1 MNPAPH
7 VRAPALPLFIA
18 GYPSAYLGEAINAP
32 YPATVRAPKIP
43 LYQLGARGLRGLR
56 ASRGMGASSVSTI
69 LPLLIGPAIVSKSG
83 GAVSSALESAAA
95 GAAQGSKFG
104 PIGAAVG
111 AVAGA
116 ISGLW
121 ASHNARAA
129 GAKNENTALNSA
141 VIAFDGSLKA
151 IFAAA
156 NSTELSSQITA
167 PQAIQLL
174 QQTLMQYWQGMAPFT
189 SGPGAADASGGGT
202 KCSSVVVC
210 NQQSSPGL
218 KCDKSCTAGCCVGCD
233 VFTPTINQ
241 AIAIF
246 NAGGG
251 TLNVCEVY
259 GSGYGATTRPSYTL
273 TYTSPT
279 AAATAAGGTASAAGS
294 AAAAV
299 APASVVSGFMSE
311 TIAGVPVW
319 MVAAGVAAYLVL
331 KR

>member
-1 MNPAPH
+1 MNPSPH
-7 VRAPALPLFIA
+7 VRVPDLPLYIA
-18 GYPSAYLGEAINAP
+18 GYPPALLGELADTP
-32 YPATVRAPKIP
+32 YPATVRAPKTP
-43 LYQLGARGLRGLR
+43 LYLLGARGLRGL
-56 ASRGMGASSVSTI
+56 AGSRGLGAGASTI
-69 LPLLIGPAIVSKSG
+69 LPLLIGPAVVSKSG

-95 GAAQGSKFG
+95 GAAQGAKFG

-121 ASHNARAA
+121 ASHNARSA

-151 IFAAA
+151 IFDAA
-156 NSTELSSQITA
+156 NSTEVSTQITA
-167 PQAIQLL
+167 SEAVSLL
-174 QQTLMQYWQGMAPFT
+174 GQTLESYWQGMEPFT
-189 SGPGAADASGGGT
+189 SGPGAADASGGGV

-218 KCDKSCTAGCCVGCD
+218 SCNSKCTAGCCVGCD

-246 NAGGG
+246 EAGGG

-259 GSGYGATTRPSYTL
+259 GSGYGATTRASYTL
-273 TYTSPT
+273 TYTPPTAMAAGTT
-279 AAATAAGGTASAAGS
+279 AAAAGT
-294 AAAAV
+294 AAAA
-299 APASVVSGFMSE
+299 AAATPAATVSGFMSE

-319 MVAAGVAAYLVL
+319 MVAAGLAAYLVL

>member
-1 MNPAPH
+1 MKPAPH
-7 VRAPALPLFIA
+7 VRAPEFPLYLS
-18 GYPSAYLGEAINAP
+18 GNPSGYLGEAIYAP
-32 YPATVRAPKIP
+32 YPGTVRAPKIP
-43 LYQLGARGLRGLR
+43 LYQLGARGLRGR
-56 ASRGMGASSVSTI
+56 HASRGMGAGASTI
-69 LPLLIGPAIVSKSG
+69 LPLLIGPAVVSKSG

-95 GAAQGSKFG
+95 GAAQGVKFG

-129 GAKNENTALNSA
+129 GAKDENTALNSA

-151 IFAAA
+151 IFTAA
-156 NSTELSSQITA
+156 NSTEVSSQITA

-174 QQTLMQYWQGMAPFT
+174 QSTLMQYWQGMAPFQT
-189 SGPGAADASGGGT
+189 GPGRADASAGGT
-202 KCSSVVVC
+202 KCGSVIVC

-218 KCDKSCTAGCCVGCD
+218 KCNSSCTAGCCVGCD

-246 NAGGG
+246 QAGGG

-259 GSGYGATTRPSYTL
+259 GSGYGATTRQSYTL
-273 TYTSPT
+273 TYTPPAAT
-279 AAATAAGGTASAAGS
+279 AAATAAGTVATPGAPAT
-294 AAAAV
+294 AAAA
-299 APASVVSGFMSE
+299 ATGFLDE

-319 MVAAGVAAYLVL
+319 MVAAGVAAVLLL